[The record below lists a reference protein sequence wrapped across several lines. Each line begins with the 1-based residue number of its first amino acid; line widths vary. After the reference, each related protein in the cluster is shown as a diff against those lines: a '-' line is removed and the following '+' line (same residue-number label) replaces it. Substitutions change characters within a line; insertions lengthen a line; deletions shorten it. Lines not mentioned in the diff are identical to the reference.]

1 MIDRYELWVYWN
13 FFGQWVKVESCDS
26 YDNILEYISDAG
38 LDKREF
44 RYYIRIISNKVVF
57 DTDINQSLNDK
68 E

>member
-1 MIDRYELWVYWN
+1 MSDRYELWVYWN
-13 FFGQWVKVESCDS
+13 IFGQWVKVESCDS
-26 YDNILEYISDAG
+26 YDNIFECITDAG

-57 DTDINQSLNDK
+57 DTDTSAF